1 MANKRTEYQNKYDKE
16 NTRQLRLK
24 LNIGTDRDILEK
36 LDKVP
41 NKQGYIKALIR
52 QDIASSAAEP
62 EENKP
67 K

>member
-52 QDIASSAAEP
+52 QDIAASAVDP
-62 EENKP
+62 QNDN
-67 K
+67 